1 MRRKTTPTSDDPREL
16 ISRLRHIEAA
26 LRAGVAIRLG
36 QWAGLGDWR
45 SLTTESRTDAGIR
58 ALAEL
63 DKVLE
68 HLVALRHRLA
78 AHLAPL
84 TTPPDDHRE
93 RR

>member
-1 MRRKTTPTSDDPREL
+1 MRTDDPREL
-16 ISRLRHIEAA
+16 ITRFRHVQAA
-26 LRAGVAIRLG
+26 LSAGVAIRLG

-45 SLTTESRTDAGIR
+45 SLSAESRTQAGIL

-78 AHLAPL
+78 AQLAPF
-84 TTPPDDHRE
+84 TFPSDDQRE
-93 RR
+93 GR